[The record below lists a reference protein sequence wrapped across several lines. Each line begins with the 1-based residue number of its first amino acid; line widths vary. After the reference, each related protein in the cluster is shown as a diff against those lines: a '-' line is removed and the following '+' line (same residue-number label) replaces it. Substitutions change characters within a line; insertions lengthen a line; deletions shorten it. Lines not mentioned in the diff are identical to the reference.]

1 MRRHGGTV
9 YPILLNRQAA
19 YPEITAFLLGGMAI
33 LQALRRTGHRNKDLF
48 TLASLFAIIIVF
60 PIFEKSPFG
69 DVLLVCF
76 FTALL
81 LFSLYEVSDSPRQVA
96 VGVLLAIPALLAAWT
111 NVFVP
116 SHNMLVAELLSV
128 AVFLVYILLA
138 ILKRVLSAREVTLT
152 ELYRAVNVYIMIG
165 IAFGMIYAFTE
176 LLSPGS
182 FQYTYGQHSFSS
194 VFYFSFVA
202 LSTAGF
208 GDITAISPF
217 ARSVVIIEMIIGVM
231 YMAMLIGLLVNAHY
245 SSRYR
250 TRREEGFR
258 EQTGADGAILK
269 KFPLISSGGPLSLIA
284 IAVILDLA
292 TSIIM
297 VELRLPLFMDTW
309 GTSVAVMTGGFFVG
323 ACAGVLYNLIMAATV
338 WTPSSAI
345 FATSSLL
352 VAGMTW
358 TFWKRGWIDIRH
370 LHRLMAAGA
379 ATGLANAVLII
390 TITTLLSLPPYEGA
404 LVIHR
409 FFLGI
414 TGNTAIA
421 AAVATAVLEVADKTL
436 SLALAAVAAL
446 FLQDMF
452 SKNQDHPK

>member
-1 MRRHGGTV
+1 
-9 YPILLNRQAA
+9 
-19 YPEITAFLLGGMAI
+19 MAI
-33 LQALRRTGHRNKDLF
+33 LQAFRRIAHRNKDLF
-48 TLASLFAIIIVF
+48 TLASLFAIILVF
-60 PIFEKSPFG
+60 PIFEKSPVS
-69 DVLLVCF
+69 DVLLVCL

-96 VGVLLAIPALLAAWT
+96 VGVLLAVPALLTAWT
-111 NVFVP
+111 NLFVP
-116 SHNMLVAELLSV
+116 SRNMLVAELLSV

-165 IAFGMIYAFTE
+165 IAFGMIYSLTE

-250 TRREEGFR
+250 TRKEEGFQ
-258 EQTGADGAILK
+258 EQTGAPDAGVKTL
-269 KFPLISSGGPLSLIA
+269 PVISSGGLLSLIA
-284 IAVILDLA
+284 IAVVLDLA
-292 TSIIM
+292 TSIVL
-297 VELRLPLFMDTW
+297 VELRLPVFMDTW

-338 WTPSSAI
+338 WTPSSAV

-370 LHRLMAAGA
+370 LHQLVAAGV
-379 ATGLANAVLII
+379 ATGLANAVLIV
-390 TITTLLSLPPYEGA
+390 TITTLLSFPPYEGA
-404 LVIHR
+404 LIVHR

-414 TGNTAIA
+414 TGNPAIA
-421 AAVATAVLEVADKTL
+421 AALATAVLEVTDKTL

-446 FLQDMF
+446 FLQNMF
-452 SKNQDHPK
+452 SKNLDHPK

>member
-1 MRRHGGTV
+1 
-9 YPILLNRQAA
+9 
-19 YPEITAFLLGGMAI
+19 MAI
-33 LQALRRTGHRNKDLF
+33 LQAFRRIAHRNKDLF
-48 TLASLFAIIIVF
+48 TLASLVAILLVF
-60 PIFEKSPFG
+60 PLFEKSPVG

-96 VGVLLAIPALLAAWT
+96 VGVLLAIPALVAAWT

-116 SHNMLVAELLSV
+116 SHNLLVAELLSV
-128 AVFLVYILLA
+128 TVFLVYILLA

-165 IAFGMIYAFTE
+165 IAFGMIYSLTE

-208 GDITAISPF
+208 GDITAILPF
-217 ARSVVIIEMIIGVM
+217 ARSVVIIEMITGVM

-245 SSRYR
+245 SSRYG
-250 TRREEGFR
+250 TWRER
-258 EQTGADGAILK
+258 EVTEQPGSPGAEVKTL
-269 KFPLISSGGPLSLIA
+269 PVISSGGPLSLIV
-284 IAVILDLA
+284 IAVILNLA
-292 TSIIM
+292 TSIVM
-297 VELRLPLFMDTW
+297 VELRLPVFMDTW
-309 GTSVAVMTGGFFVG
+309 GTSVAVMTGGFFIG

-338 WTPSSAI
+338 WTPSSAV
-345 FATSSLL
+345 FAISSLL

-370 LHRLMAAGA
+370 LHQLVAAGV
-379 ATGLANAVLII
+379 ATGLANAVLIV
-390 TITTLLSLPPYEGA
+390 TITTLLSFPPYEGA
-404 LVIHR
+404 LVVHR

-414 TGNTAIA
+414 TGNPAIA
-421 AAVATAVLEVADKTL
+421 AALATAVLEVADKTL
-436 SLALAAVAAL
+436 SLALAAVAAM
-446 FLQDMF
+446 FLQNMF
-452 SKNQDHPK
+452 SKNQNHPK

>member
-1 MRRHGGTV
+1 
-9 YPILLNRQAA
+9 
-19 YPEITAFLLGGMAI
+19 MAI
-33 LQALRRTGHRNKDLF
+33 LQAFRRIAHRNKDLF
-48 TLASLFAIIIVF
+48 TLASLVAILLVF
-60 PIFEKSPFG
+60 PLFEKSPVG

-96 VGVLLAIPALLAAWT
+96 VGVLLAIPALVAAWT

-116 SHNMLVAELLSV
+116 SHNLLVAELLSV

-165 IAFGMIYAFTE
+165 IAFGMIYSLTE

-217 ARSVVIIEMIIGVM
+217 ARSVVIIEMIVGVM

-245 SSRYR
+245 SSRYG
-250 TRREEGFR
+250 TWREKGLT
-258 EQTGADGAILK
+258 EQPGAPGAEVKTLPIKL
-269 KFPLISSGGPLSLIA
+269 SGGPLSLIA
-284 IAVILDLA
+284 IAVILNLA
-292 TSIIM
+292 TSIVM
-297 VELRLPLFMDTW
+297 VELRLPVFMDTW
-309 GTSVAVMTGGFFVG
+309 GTSVAVMTGGFFIG

-338 WTPSSAI
+338 WTPSSAV

-358 TFWKRGWIDIRH
+358 TFWKRGWIDLAH
-370 LHRLMAAGA
+370 LQRLVAAGV
-379 ATGLANAVLII
+379 ATGCANAALIV
-390 TITTLLSLPPYEGA
+390 TITTLLSFPPYEGT

-414 TGNTAIA
+414 TGNPVIA
-421 AAVATAVLEVADKTL
+421 TAVATAVLEVADKTL

-446 FLQDMF
+446 FLQNMF